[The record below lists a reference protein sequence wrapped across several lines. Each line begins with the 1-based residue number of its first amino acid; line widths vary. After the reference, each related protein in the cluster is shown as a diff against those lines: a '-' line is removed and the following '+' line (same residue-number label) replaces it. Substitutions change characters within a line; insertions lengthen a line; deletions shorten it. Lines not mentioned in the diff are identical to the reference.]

1 MNFDYLFNSDL
12 LITGIKPIVRDC
24 DEISGLISFEDKFYT
39 KAEFIEM
46 ASANPDSRSFLL
58 FLAECFDSSET
69 LREVAERG
77 YISEIEFEKL

>member
-39 KAEFIEM
+39 KDEFIEM
-46 ASANPDSRSFLL
+46 ASANPDCRSFLL
-58 FLAECFDSSET
+58 SLAECFDSSET

-77 YISEIEFEKL
+77 YISEIEFVKL